1 MKEGHKQRQDPL
13 KLKTIILISLAA
25 VGLLAAVFLLPFL
38 GGRSFFSPGIAPDQE
53 SSIFPGSSQSTSTPF
68 KPQAATSTY
77 LPTDYPTSTP
87 TPTPTPR
94 PEIVN
99 PTRNKA
105 VTSILQPQ
113 DQVNILLLGSDLL
126 PNGAGFRTD
135 VIILVTVNKADKT
148 VSVTSFPRDLYLYIP
163 GWTDQRINTA
173 YPHGGFNTL
182 KQTFSHNFGVSPDY
196 FILINLWSFEYIV
209 NDLGGINI
217 NVPRTVCDNNWSGTN
232 YHCVYAGTQHLYG
245 KEALWYVRTRKTT
258 NDFDRN
264 VRQQLALE
272 AILDRFFSL
281 DIIGKIP
288 DLYGTYKENVVTNL
302 DLGTVLDLVPTAL
315 KLKDQNRITQYYIN
329 DSVVTD
335 WVTPGGAQVLLP
347 NYAKIR
353 SILKQALNSPYAE

>member
-1 MKEGHKQRQDPL
+1 M
-13 KLKTIILISLAA
+13 
-25 VGLLAAVFLLPFL
+25 
-38 GGRSFFSPGIAPDQE
+38 
-53 SSIFPGSSQSTSTPF
+53 
-68 KPQAATSTY
+68 
-77 LPTDYPTSTP
+77 
-87 TPTPTPR
+87 
-94 PEIVN
+94 
-99 PTRNKA
+99 
-105 VTSILQPQ
+105 
-113 DQVNILLLGSDLL
+113 
-126 PNGAGFRTD
+126 
-135 VIILVTVNKADKT
+135 
-148 VSVTSFPRDLYLYIP
+148 
-163 GWTDQRINTA
+163 
-173 YPHGGFNTL
+173 
-182 KQTFSHNFGVSPDY
+182 
-196 FILINLWSFEYIV
+196 
-209 NDLGGINI
+209 
-217 NVPRTVCDNNWSGTN
+217 
-232 YHCVYAGTQHLYG
+232 YG

>member
-1 MKEGHKQRQDPL
+1 
-13 KLKTIILISLAA
+13 
-25 VGLLAAVFLLPFL
+25 
-38 GGRSFFSPGIAPDQE
+38 
-53 SSIFPGSSQSTSTPF
+53 
-68 KPQAATSTY
+68 
-77 LPTDYPTSTP
+77 
-87 TPTPTPR
+87 
-94 PEIVN
+94 VN

-105 VTSILQPQ
+105 VTSIIQPE

-182 KQTFSHNFGVSPDY
+182 RQTFSHNFGFSPDY

-209 NDLGGINI
+209 NDLGGINV
-217 NVPRTVCDNNWSGTN
+217 NVPRTVCDNNWSGSN

-272 AILDRFFSL
+272 AILNRFFSL

-288 DLYGTYKENVVTNL
+288 DLYKTYKENVVTNL

-315 KLKDQNRITQYYIN
+315 KLKEPGRVNQYYIN

-347 NYAKIR
+347 NYANIR
-353 SILKQALNSPYAE
+353 SILKQALNSPYAK